1 MENELLTRFQRHLA
15 KSGLLESVQA
25 GALVAWSG
33 GLDSTVLVHLL
44 HASGIPFAV
53 AHCNFQLR
61 GAESDEEAFFVEY
74 WAKQWNIPCFC
85 QKMDTLVY
93 AQDNGVSIQM
103 AARTL
108 RYQWFKELL
117 ETHGLSCLLT
127 AHHAND
133 NAETILI
140 HLLRGSGIKGLA
152 GIPAVAV
159 FGGNYTLARPLLSF
173 SRPELEQY
181 AREQHLEWRDD
192 SSNAKDDYLR
202 NHIRHH
208 VVPQLEAAQ
217 SDFWQNTTKTSDI
230 LRATQQNYQF
240 LLEHQLKWSQ
250 PEPGQYTLDLAALRQ
265 LPAPEA
271 ALWELLSGFGF
282 NAEQTRQMAA
292 SLDRVGPTFQSDSG
306 ARVLIDRKQLIVSLE
321 EATAVP
327 DIRIHPDDLMVKVP
341 DWGIL
346 FFTETDDTAA
356 FPDGKTAILVDK
368 NQVQFPLTLRPW
380 KAGDVFQPFGMGGRH
395 QKLQDFFIN
404 QKISRL
410 EKERVRLLVNGNGN
424 VIWVAGWRMD
434 DRFRVPKSA
443 DSALKIT
450 LIT

>member
-1 MENELLTRFQRHLA
+1 MESALLTRFQRHLTD
-15 KSGLLESVQA
+15 SGLLESVQA

-44 HASGIPFAV
+44 YAAGMGPTV

-61 GAESDEEAFFVEY
+61 GAESDEEEFFVQK

-93 AQDNGVSIQM
+93 ARDNGVSIQM

-108 RYQWFKELL
+108 RYQWFHELL
-117 ETHGLSCLLT
+117 EAHGLACLLT

-133 NAETILI
+133 NAETMLI

-152 GIPAVAV
+152 GIPPMVV
-159 FGGNYTLARPLLSF
+159 FGGNYTLARPLLPF
-173 SRPELEQY
+173 SRLELEQY
-181 AREQHLEWRDD
+181 AQEQHLEWRDD
-192 SSNAKDDYLR
+192 SSNLKDDYLR

-208 VVPQLEAAQ
+208 VVPQLETAQAA
-217 SDFWQNTTKTSDI
+217 FWQNTTKTSDI
-230 LRATQQNYQF
+230 LRSTHQNYLF
-240 LLEHQLKWSQ
+240 LLEHQLKWAQ
-250 PEPGQYTLDLAALRQ
+250 PEPGQYTLDLAAVRQ
-265 LPAPEA
+265 LPTPDA
-271 ALWELLSGFGF
+271 ALWELLNGFGF
-282 NAEQTRQMAA
+282 TPEQTRQMAA
-292 SLDRVGPTFQSDSG
+292 SLDRVGQTFQADNG
-306 ARVLIDRKQLIVSLE
+306 ARVLMDRKHLIVSP
-321 EATAVP
+321 EAAAAVP
-327 DIRIHPDDLMVKVP
+327 EIRIHPDDLMVKVP

-346 FFTETDDTAA
+346 FFTETNDTAA

-368 NQVQFPLTLRPW
+368 NQVKFPLTLRPW
-380 KAGDVFQPFGMGGRH
+380 QAGDVFQPFGMQGRH

-404 QKISRL
+404 QKLSRL
-410 EKERVRLLVNGNGN
+410 DKERVRLLVNGDGN

-434 DRFRVPKSA
+434 ERFRVPKSA